1 MIKSES
7 GEDEPLLDLTKLIH
21 EDCSF
26 KQQQSQPVS
35 SLKLG
40 DGEVPYIRKSKS
52 ETARNKYYFISP
64 PPQEQPQSSKTE
76 AGFFDRRRSKE
87 VVDDNLLGVPF
98 FIPLFLL
105 GIVLSL
111 DAEYY
116 I

>member
-1 MIKSES
+1 MVKSES

-21 EDCSF
+21 EDFSF

-35 SLKLG
+35 SSKSG

-64 PPQEQPQSSKTE
+64 PPQEQPQSKKTE
-76 AGFFDRRRSKE
+76 GHFFDRRQSKE
-87 VVDDNLLGVPF
+87 AVDDRLLGASL

-105 GIVLSL
+105 GIVLSINT
-111 DAEYY
+111 EYY